1 MWRFLTHLLMVSDGR
16 EHPREASLKASLSL
30 DIRNAVKTPLF
41 SKSLPGVLE
50 DMEVPDG
57 EGSGWGVSF
66 VTKRISLDNVLNN
79 IGLIWDLQKE
89 ITNVH

>member
-1 MWRFLTHLLMVSDGR
+1 M
-16 EHPREASLKASLSL
+16 LSRL
-30 DIRNAVKTPLF
+30 PLS